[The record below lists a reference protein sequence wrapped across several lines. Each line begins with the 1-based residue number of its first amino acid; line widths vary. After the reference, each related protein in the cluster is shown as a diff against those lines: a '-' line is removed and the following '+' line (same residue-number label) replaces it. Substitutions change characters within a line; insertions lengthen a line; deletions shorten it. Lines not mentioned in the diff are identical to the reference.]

1 MSKIQTL
8 VKTRG
13 WLLFMLFAVLTAGG
27 LWIYGGISA
36 DSELTKGKGQAVKEL
51 PVIKLANGVKGKST
65 ASPYAEYLAGFTK
78 AASGARPDKEIVIQ
92 AEDYSRATADS
103 KARKLPSYEGQEGVS
118 LLTGERGEIE
128 WKVTVAEAGLYN
140 ISLLY
145 YPVEGKSSSI
155 ERALKIDGSLPFE
168 EAGYLQFDRIWD
180 NEKTKIEQDN
190 QGNDLRPKQVERP
203 AWREVTL
210 KDSNGYVTEPFQFY
224 FAEGEHT
231 LTLAASREPII
242 IHRLKLFRDQKAEA
256 QPYEQAKERYAAEGV
271 KATTGQLVVIQGEN
285 AIAKSSPTLYP
296 LSERSSPGVT
306 PYSAS
311 KVRINTIGG
320 YNWRLPGQWIEWE
333 AEVPETGLYHIAFRS
348 QQNFVRGLYAT
359 RKLTIDGGLPF
370 EEMSKVPFR
379 YQSGYRIDALGKGA
393 VEGTGGTGDGAYLF
407 KLEKGKHTL
416 RLEVTLGEFAPL
428 IRQVEDSLLNLNAMY
443 RKILMITGTKPD
455 EFRDYRVEQRIPE
468 LLDVFQAESERLRTV
483 GAKLTE
489 LSGQSSDQEALLK
502 TMAIQLE
509 EMVREPDMI
518 PRRLGAY
525 KTNTGGLGTWL
536 QQAREQPLEIDE
548 IYIASPG
555 VKMPSGGLG
564 GGDKVMHEMSTFASS
579 FFIDYN
585 RIGNVT
591 DEKNQRTVTVWIGS
605 GRDQAN
611 AIKAMIDDTFT
622 PQTGIN
628 VNLKLVNMGTILPA
642 TLAGQGP
649 DVAMQIGNDLPV
661 NFAMRSA
668 AADLTQ
674 FGDYAEAAKRFR
686 ESAVVPYKYRG
697 GVYALPETQTFN
709 MLFYRKDVLA
719 ELGLDVPNTW
729 DEVANLLAVLN
740 KNHMD
745 FGLPV
750 VAQAPNQW
758 TTLPPNSMYA
768 TLLMQRGGQFYRN
781 DDMESDLD
789 SKIGIEAFKQ
799 WTEYYTDYKLEREY
813 DFANRFRTGQMP
825 IGIADY
831 TTYNQLSVF
840 APEIRGMWG
849 FAPVPGTLK
858 ADGNIDRTVPSGGSG
873 VMMLQDAKDKE
884 AAWEFIKWWTSDETQ
899 TSYGREMEGL
909 MGAAARYPTANINA
923 LERLPWPVS
932 DFGSLE
938 EQFKWVEGIPE
949 VPGGY
954 STGRHLFNAFY
965 RAVVGGIEP
974 REAIMD
980 SVQYIHDEIRNK
992 QEEFGRQPQKQGGS

>member
-1 MSKIQTL
+1 MLIKE
-8 VKTRG
+8 RG
-13 WLLFMLFAVLTAGG
+13 WLLFMAFAVLAVVG
-27 LWIYGGISA
+27 LWIYGGISG
-36 DSELTKGKGQAVKEL
+36 DSRLTKGKGQAVKEL
-51 PVIKLANGVKGKST
+51 PVIKLVTGVKGKST
-65 ASPYAEYLAGFTK
+65 APPYAEYLAGFTGK
-78 AASGARPDKEIVIQ
+78 AALTRTEKQIVIQ
-92 AEDYSRATADS
+92 AKDYSLTTEDAEVRQ
-103 KARKLPSYEGQEGVS
+103 LQNYEGMEGTSVF
-118 LLTGERGEIE
+118 TGEKGEVE
-128 WKVTVAEAGLYN
+128 WTVTVAEAGLYN
-140 ISLLY
+140 LSVLY

-168 EAGYLQFDRIWD
+168 EAEYLQFDRIWD
-180 NEKTKIEQDN
+180 NEKPKIEQDN

-203 AWREVTL
+203 VWREAIL
-210 KDSNGYVTEPFQFY
+210 KDSGGYVTEPFGFY
-224 FAEGEHT
+224 LTEGEHK
-231 LTLAASREPII
+231 LTLAASREPMV
-242 IHRLKLFRDQKAEA
+242 IHRLKLFRHSETLS
-256 QPYEQAKERYAAEGV
+256 YEQAKERYEAEEI
-271 KATTGQLVVIQGEN
+271 KETKGQLVVVQGEE

-311 KVRINTIGG
+311 KVRVNTIGG

-333 AEVPETGLYHIAFRS
+333 AEVPETGLYSIALRS
-348 QQNFVRGLYAT
+348 QQNFVRGIYAT
-359 RKLTIDGGLPF
+359 RKLTIDGEMPF
-370 EEMSKVPFR
+370 EEMNRVPFR
-379 YQSGYRIDALGKGA
+379 YKSGYRVDVLGKSAVDGA
-393 VEGTGGTGDGAYLF
+393 DATGDGAYLF

-416 RLEVTLGEFAPL
+416 RLEATLGEFAPL

-468 LLDVFQAESERLRTV
+468 LLEVFQAESERLRAV
-483 GAKLTE
+483 GVRLVE

-509 EMVREPDMI
+509 EMVQEPDTI

-555 VKMPSGGLG
+555 VKLPSGGLS
-564 GGDKVMHEMSTFASS
+564 GGDKVVHEMSTFVSS

-611 AIKAMIDDTFT
+611 AIKAMIDETFT

-661 NFAMRSA
+661 NFAMRRA

-674 FGDYAEAAKRFR
+674 FSGYDEAAARFR
-686 ESAVVPYKYRG
+686 ESAIVPYKYRG

-719 ELGLDVPNTW
+719 ELGLEVPNTW
-729 DEVANLLAVLN
+729 EDVANLLAVLN
-740 KNHMD
+740 KNHMG

-768 TLLMQRGGQFYRN
+768 TLLMQRGGQFYRK
-781 DDMESDLD
+781 DDTESDLD
-789 SKIGIEAFKQ
+789 SKTGIEAFKQ

-849 FAPVPGTLK
+849 FAPVPGTVK
-858 ADGNIDRTVPSGGSG
+858 EDGSIDRTVPSGGSG
-873 VMMLQDAKDKE
+873 VMMLQNAKDKE
-884 AAWEFIKWWTSDETQ
+884 AAWEFMKWWTSDETQ

-932 DFGSLE
+932 DFESLE

-992 QEEFGRQPQKQGGS
+992 QEEFGRLREQGGS